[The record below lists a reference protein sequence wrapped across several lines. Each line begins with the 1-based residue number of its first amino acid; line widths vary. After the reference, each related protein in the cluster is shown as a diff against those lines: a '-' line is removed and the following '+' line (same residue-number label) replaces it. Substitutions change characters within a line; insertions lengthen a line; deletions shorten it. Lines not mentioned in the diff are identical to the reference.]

1 MCHLLGLCAY
11 RVVARLGRANRYR
24 EGDARVCKQS
34 KIRIK
39 ALVPDSYHLRD
50 GRLDSTYAGVAEL
63 KC

>member
-1 MCHLLGLCAY
+1 MCHLPGLCAY